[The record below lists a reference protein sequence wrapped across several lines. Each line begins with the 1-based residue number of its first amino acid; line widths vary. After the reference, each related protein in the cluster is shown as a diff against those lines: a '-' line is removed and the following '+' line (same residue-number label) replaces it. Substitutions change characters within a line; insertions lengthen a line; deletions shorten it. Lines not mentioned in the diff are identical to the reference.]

1 MTRVMAVDSIMGS
14 GKTSWAIQYM
24 NENRDQRFIYI
35 TPYLDEIRR
44 IKKSCRRC
52 IEPEEYPFSKQGHFR
67 SLLEDGRCIV
77 TTHELF
83 KRSQV
88 TDSIIQMIQD
98 YHYTLILD
106 EMIDAVQKI
115 NISARDFRI
124 LFSEKLVEVVRQED
138 GTEIIKW
145 IDDDYIGELDAYKE
159 LIKSKTIIKYKDN
172 MLIWLLPPALLSAFD
187 NIYILTFLF
196 KNSMLEQYLRIHG
209 MDYELCYTQDVST
222 DADMRRYELIAG
234 EQDVSRQKARIR
246 ELLNIYQ
253 GNLNRIGDDKRSLN
267 YTYWDGLSSGRK
279 RMVANNALEYF
290 ELCEADRGKIMWT
303 CFKGRSKAEPNLKGQ
318 YKSRFLASNTRATNR
333 WSQSNVLAY
342 LVNVN
347 PDPNIMNWFR
357 ERDGLVD
364 EEQYALSSMIQWI
377 WRSAIRNDQSVRLY
391 IPSKRMR
398 EMLISWLNAD
408 PGHMEA

>member
-1 MTRVMAVDSIMGS
+1 MANIIAVDSIMGS
-14 GKTSWAIQYM
+14 GKTSWAIQFM

-35 TPYLDEIRR
+35 TPYLDEIKR
-44 IKKSCRRC
+44 IKKSCRRF
-52 IEPEEYPFSKQGHFR
+52 IEPEEYPFSKQGHFVR
-67 SLLEDGRCIV
+67 LLGDGKCIA

-88 TDSIIQMIQD
+88 TSNIIRLIQE

-106 EMIDAVQKI
+106 EMIDVVQKI

-124 LFSEKLVEVVRQED
+124 LFSEKLVEAVRQED
-138 GTEIIKW
+138 GTEIIRW
-145 IDDDYIGELDAYKE
+145 VDDEYIGELDEYKE
-159 LIKSKTIIKYKDN
+159 LIKSKTIIKYKDT

-196 KNSMLEQYLRIHG
+196 KKSMLEQYLKIHG
-209 MDYELCYTQDVST
+209 LDYALCYTRDVST
-222 DADMRRYELIAG
+222 DANGHRYELVTG
-234 EQDVSRQKARIR
+234 EQDISRQKARIR
-246 ELLNIYQ
+246 ELLHIYQ

-267 YTYWDGLSSGRK
+267 FTYWDGLQPGK
-279 RMVANNALEYF
+279 RRLVANNTLEYF
-290 ELCEADRGKIMWT
+290 NLCEAESGNIMWT
-303 CFKGRSKAEPNLKGQ
+303 CFKGRSKTEPNLKGQ
-318 YKSRFLASNTRATNR
+318 HKRRFLASNTRATNK

-357 ERDGLVD
+357 ERGGFVD
-364 EEQYALSSMIQWI
+364 EEKYALSSMIQWI
-377 WRSAIRNDQSVRLY
+377 WRSAIRNDKPVRLY

-398 EMLISWLNAD
+398 ELLMNWLNVD
-408 PGHMEA
+408 SGHIAA

>member
-1 MTRVMAVDSIMGS
+1 MANIIAVDSIMGS

-35 TPYLDEIRR
+35 TPYLDEIKR
-44 IKKSCRRC
+44 IKKSCRRFT
-52 IEPEEYPFSKQGHFR
+52 EPEEYPFTKQGHFLR
-67 SLLEDGRCIV
+67 LLEDGRCIA

-83 KRSQV
+83 KRSQL
-88 TDSIIQMIQD
+88 TPHIIQLIQE

-115 NISARDFRI
+115 NISVRDFRI
-124 LFSEKLVEVVRQED
+124 LFSEKLVEVVQRED

-145 IDDDYIGELDAYKE
+145 VDDDYIGELDEYKE
-159 LIKSKTIIKYKDN
+159 LIKSKTIIKYKEY
-172 MLIWLLPPALLSAFD
+172 MLIWLLPPELLSSFE

-196 KNSMLEQYLRIHG
+196 RKSQLEQYLKIHK
-209 MDYELCYTQDVST
+209 MNYTLCYTHGIAD
-222 DADMRRYELIAG
+222 DAGTRKYELATGI
-234 EQDVSRQKARIR
+234 QDISQQKAHIK

-253 GNLNRIGDDKRSLN
+253 GSLNRIGDDKRSLN
-267 YTYWDGLSSGRK
+267 FTYWDGLQPGKR

-290 ELCEADRGKIMWT
+290 NLCEADSSEIMWT
-303 CFKGRSKAEPNLKGQ
+303 CFKGRSKSEPSIKGQ
-318 YKSRFLASNTRATNR
+318 YKSRFLASNTRATNK

-357 ERDGLVD
+357 ERDGNVD

-377 WRSAIRNDQSVRLY
+377 WRSAIQNDKPVRLY

-398 EMLISWLNAD
+398 EMLMNWLD
-408 PGHMEA
+408 SDSEHEAA